1 MAKSIKQH
9 IDFAVGYK
17 QQDITFVYVMDVV
30 QAVFLALEKG
40 ENGRKYFLSDGNV
53 YSSADFSNYI
63 HEELG
68 KPWWLRITAPIWV
81 LKVVTTVAE
90 MMGKATGKV
99 SALNRDKYNILK
111 QRNWRCD
118 IMPAIKELGYK
129 PEYDL
134 KRGTHETIK
143 WYKENNWL

>member
-1 MAKSIKQH
+1 M
-9 IDFAVGYK
+9 
-17 QQDITFVYVMDVV
+17 
-30 QAVFLALEKG
+30 
-40 ENGRKYFLSDGNV
+40 
-53 YSSADFSNYI
+53 
-63 HEELG
+63 
-68 KPWWLRITAPIWV
+68 WLRITAPIRV

-99 SALNRDKYNILK
+99 SALNRDKYNILR